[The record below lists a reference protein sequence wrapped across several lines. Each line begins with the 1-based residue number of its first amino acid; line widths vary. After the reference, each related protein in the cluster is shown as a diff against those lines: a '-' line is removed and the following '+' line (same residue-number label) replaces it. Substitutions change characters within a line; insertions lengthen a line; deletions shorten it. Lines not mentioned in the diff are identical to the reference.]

1 MGLSL
6 LETNLLQFLWFRKP
20 IYVITLDS
28 EEVLPMHMQ
37 LAQDGTGAGI
47 LHLRGY
53 TYLYQNCHDY
63 GTYNNKMALFS
74 ASLMMDRTIPAVQ
87 I

>member
-6 LETNLLQFLWFRKP
+6 LETNLLQFLWFRKL

-37 LAQDGTGAGI
+37 FTQDGIEAGI
-47 LHLRGY
+47 LL
-53 TYLYQNCHDY
+53 L
-63 GTYNNKMALFS
+63 
-74 ASLMMDRTIPAVQ
+74 
-87 I
+87 